1 MSDFELRHMGSE
13 PTFSVTKLLLV
24 AKRKPEE
31 EYVMGRKTKKRGRE
45 MSIKM
50 INGSP
55 QLTTKPAKMTKFGC
69 TGTHLEKI
77 FQLSESLDERVISTE
92 KTKQTNTNQLLTS
105 RKTQSYTA
113 KKKQS

>member
-1 MSDFELRHMGSE
+1 
-13 PTFSVTKLLLV
+13 
-24 AKRKPEE
+24 
-31 EYVMGRKTKKRGRE
+31 MGRKNKEKGKE

-69 TGTHLEKI
+69 TRTHLEKI

-92 KTKQTNTNQLLTS
+92 KN
-105 RKTQSYTA
+105 
-113 KKKQS
+113 